1 MLNHFVLKKKIAK
14 IIDIEID
21 KLSKI
26 SSIPRELDLKSN
38 EKSLARKHWLIYDKT
53 IQNRT

>member
-26 SSIPRELDLKSN
+26 SSIPRELDLKWN
-38 EKSLARKHWLIYDKT
+38 EKSLARKH
-53 IQNRT
+53 